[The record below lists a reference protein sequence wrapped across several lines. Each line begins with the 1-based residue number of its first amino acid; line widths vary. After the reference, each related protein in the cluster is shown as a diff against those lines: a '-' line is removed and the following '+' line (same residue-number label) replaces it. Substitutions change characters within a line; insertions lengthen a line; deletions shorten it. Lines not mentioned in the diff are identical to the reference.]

1 MTDVAAELLAGLRS
15 GLLVETVAVGLSVD
29 PLAAVTRAFTVKL
42 NCVLEATLPKF
53 MLTVPPLTAGAQL
66 GAQEAGVKAEAK
78 LVPGGSTMEIVA
90 LKPGAIEV

>member
-1 MTDVAAELLAGLRS
+1 MRS
-15 GLLVETVAVGLSVD
+15 GLLVETEAVGLSVD

-53 MLTVPPLTAGAQL
+53 MLTVPPLTVGAQK

-78 LVPGGSTMEIVA
+78 VTPGGSTIEIVA
-90 LKPGAIEV
+90 LKPGAIAV